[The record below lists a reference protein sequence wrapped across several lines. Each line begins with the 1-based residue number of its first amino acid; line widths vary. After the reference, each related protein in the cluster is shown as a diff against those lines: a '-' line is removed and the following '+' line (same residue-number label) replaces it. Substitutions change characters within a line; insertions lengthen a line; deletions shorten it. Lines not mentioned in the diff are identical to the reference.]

1 MVSAFFC
8 KIVHCLT
15 LFLFLWKFR
24 IRFVLFHAAPALCKF
39 ADSDELIS
47 ASGKFRNDC
56 LGGSGGRFIQIVHQ
70 YDISILYMVQYGFL
84 GTCGIPRFQSKV
96 SMDQMMEGIP
106 THDLMLELVA
116 PPGGRI
122 TTGFIPITFLTAR
135 LVLET
140 CF

>member
-70 YDISILYMVQYGFL
+70 YDISILTWFNTAFWVL
-84 GTCGIPRFQSKV
+84 AESRV
-96 SMDQMMEGIP
+96 SNLRYRW
-106 THDLMLELVA
+106 T
-116 PPGGRI
+116 R
-122 TTGFIPITFLTAR
+122 
-135 LVLET
+135 
-140 CF
+140 

>member
-1 MVSAFFC
+1 MIRVHAAVVRNISSAADVRLYKIEADNKNVETIMVSAFFC

-39 ADSDELIS
+39 ADSDELIP
-47 ASGKFRNDC
+47 ASGKLRNDC

-84 GTCGIPRFQSKV
+84 GTCGIPRF
-96 SMDQMMEGIP
+96 
-106 THDLMLELVA
+106 
-116 PPGGRI
+116 
-122 TTGFIPITFLTAR
+122 PI
-135 LVLET
+135 
-140 CF
+140 

>member
-1 MVSAFFC
+1 MAVVRNISSAADVRLYKIEADNKNVETIMVSAFF
-8 KIVHCLT
+8 VMT

-47 ASGKFRNDC
+47 ASGKFWNDC

-84 GTCGIPRFQSKV
+84 GTCGIPRF
-96 SMDQMMEGIP
+96 
-106 THDLMLELVA
+106 
-116 PPGGRI
+116 
-122 TTGFIPITFLTAR
+122 PI
-135 LVLET
+135 
-140 CF
+140 